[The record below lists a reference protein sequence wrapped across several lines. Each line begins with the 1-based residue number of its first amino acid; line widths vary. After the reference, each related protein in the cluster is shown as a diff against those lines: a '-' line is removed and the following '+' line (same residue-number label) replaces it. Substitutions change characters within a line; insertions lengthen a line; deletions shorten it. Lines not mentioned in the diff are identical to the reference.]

1 MRLWVL
7 RRARLGQPD
16 GTVAATESDV
26 AVEAGHIA
34 WVRPSTSELPEGAV
48 VCDGRGRVLLPGFV
62 DMHVHLARYREFL
75 PDMLRWGITGI
86 REAGNPFPA
95 VRALR
100 DVPADQR
107 PAVSS
112 AGPLVDGDPPRWP
125 ALSVIVRSV
134 EDVQAVVGRHREA
147 GVEWVKAYHRLPP
160 DLLAA
165 LIREAHRHGLHVM
178 GHLGQVPWRTALA
191 WGIDSLEHVRLG
203 PVDGLVP
210 RRFAAEVAATPWPMK
225 DFRFWACV
233 NLQSDRLRRLLDE
246 MARRGVLWTPTLTV
260 LAVAWAR
267 PPGERFMPRW
277 IRMRWQA
284 KSYRLR
290 DPASRRQARAVWPRI
305 LRLVAMAH
313 GAGVRIFVGT
323 DTPNVHT
330 PPGWSFHW
338 ELRWL
343 ERAGVPLRDIVQM
356 ACWRP
361 YEALAWP
368 RPFRP
373 GSPADFVLLATT
385 ALRSVRDLRRIRR
398 VVRAGRTVFLH
409 PAEAGTGVED
419 IEGPF

>member
-7 RRARLGQPD
+7 RRVRLGRPD
-16 GTVAATESDV
+16 GSVADRESDV
-26 AVEAGHIA
+26 AIEGGRIA
-34 WVRPSTSELPEGAV
+34 WVRPAASELPEGAV
-48 VCDGRGRVLLPGFV
+48 VYDGRGRVLLPGFV

-75 PDMLRWGITGI
+75 PDMLRWGVTGV
-86 REAGNPFPA
+86 REAGSPFSA

-100 DVPADQR
+100 AIPETER

-125 ALSVIVRSV
+125 ALSVVVRSA
-134 EDVQAVVGRHREA
+134 EDVRAVVRQHREA

-160 DLLAA
+160 ELLAA
-165 LIREAHRHGLHVM
+165 LIREAHRQGLRVM

-210 RRFAAEVAATPWPMK
+210 RRFAAEVDATPWPMK
-225 DFRFWACV
+225 DFRFWASV

-246 MARRGVLWTPTLTV
+246 MARRGVVWTPTLTV
-260 LAVAWAR
+260 LAVAWVR
-267 PPGERFMPRW
+267 RTPGERLMPRW
-277 IRMRWQA
+277 LRERWQA
-284 KSYRLR
+284 RSYRLR
-290 DPASRRQARAVWPRI
+290 EPDLRQQARAVWPRV

-313 GAGVRIFVGT
+313 RAGVRVVVGT

-338 ELRWL
+338 ELRWF
-343 ERAGVPLRDIVQM
+343 ERAGVPLRDIVRM

-361 YEALAWP
+361 AEVLAGP
-368 RPFRP
+368 TPLQA
-373 GSPADFVLLATT
+373 GSPADLVLLDTT
-385 ALRSVRDLRRIRR
+385 AVGSVRDLRRISM
-398 VVRAGRTVFLH
+398 VVRLGRVAFVH
-409 PAEAGTGVED
+409 PTEAVRHQDRPRE
-419 IEGPF
+419 